1 MTAASQPTISASPV
15 SSVAPPIASN
25 GVGGQLL
32 DRARAIGAF
41 LREQSDVAERE
52 RRLPSAVLKAL
63 AEAGFHRMLMPQS
76 LGGLEVD
83 PVTCARVVEAVAGY
97 DSAAGWSLQSANV
110 NAFFSSRLPDEGV
123 DEILGADP
131 NAIVAAAF
139 HPPQQAVQV
148 DGGYRVSGRAP
159 LASMVHDSEWILF
172 GALIMDN
179 GQPRMTPF
187 GPMMIAVVMR
197 TSEIEILDTWYTL
210 GMRGTDSNDAAFRD
224 VFVPARRTFPFNP
237 EFTPGRHFQGPLYQF
252 PAVPVTAS
260 FSVGVMMAA
269 ARGAIDELKDLAQ
282 RKVAMGSMKTLRD
295 RGVVQATLAQAEGT
309 LRSGR
314 ALFYEAM
321 SEGWARTVARG
332 GHTMEQRA
340 DLLLA
345 CVHAGESAVKA
356 TTLMHGLAGT
366 TGIYTR
372 SRLDRYFRDVHT
384 LHHHGFV
391 SASKLESVG
400 QVYLGLPP
408 DFGLLPF

>member
-1 MTAASQPTISASPV
+1 MSAASQATISGSPV
-15 SSVAPPIASN
+15 SSVAQAMTSTE
-25 GVGGQLL
+25 VADQLL
-32 DRARAIGAF
+32 DRARAIGGF

-52 RRLPSAVLKAL
+52 RRLPTAVLKAL
-63 AEAGFHRMLMPQS
+63 GDAGFHRMLVPQS

-97 DSAAGWSLQSANV
+97 DSAAAWSLQSANV

-123 DEILGADP
+123 DELLGTDP
-131 NAIVAAAF
+131 NTIVAAAF
-139 HPPQQAVQV
+139 HPPQQAVEV
-148 DGGYRVSGRAP
+148 DGGFRVTGRAP
-159 LASMVHDSEWILF
+159 LASIVHDSEWILF

-187 GPMMIAVVMR
+187 GPAMIAVIMR
-197 TSEIEILDTWYTL
+197 TSEVEILDTWYTL
-210 GMRGTDSNDAAFRD
+210 GMRGTDSNDVVFRD
-224 VFVPARRTFPFNP
+224 VFVPVRRTFPFSP
-237 EFTPGRHFQGPLYQF
+237 EFTPGRHFGGPLYRF

-260 FSVGVMMAA
+260 FSVGVMMGA
-269 ARGAIDELKDLAQ
+269 ARGAISELKDLAS

-295 RGVVQATLAQAEGT
+295 RGVVQATLAEAEGT

-321 SEGWARTVARG
+321 N
-332 GHTMEQRA
+332 
-340 DLLLA
+340 
-345 CVHAGESAVKA
+345 
-356 TTLMHGLAGT
+356 GLAGT